1 MTKRNKYLY
10 WIATVWVSLG
20 MTSSAAVQL
29 LRNPDELAR
38 MDRLGYPVHLL
49 ILLGILKLLG
59 VTVILL
65 PRIPLLKEWAY
76 AGFTFLLIGALFS
89 HLAAG
94 DYGFSNIFPP
104 ALLLIL
110 TAASWYLLP
119 SDRKPASLPYGAI
132 PINR

>member
-65 PRIPLLKEWAY
+65 PRIPLLKE
-76 AGFTFLLIGALFS
+76 
-89 HLAAG
+89 
-94 DYGFSNIFPP
+94 
-104 ALLLIL
+104 
-110 TAASWYLLP
+110 
-119 SDRKPASLPYGAI
+119 
-132 PINR
+132 